1 MSAGVLLLQFLV
13 FLPDGGTLGSP
24 GTLSLSAEVS
34 GFSSETAWDYR
45 GNSYSVPEVIS
56 RSLSAGGA
64 WVLSE
69 TTRMSAGWTVWNSL
83 GYGPEKTIG
92 TGDGFFSVSF
102 GIRPAINLMLAGSL
116 VLRVPVGD
124 TGRLD
129 NPVPAG
135 WGEIQKLALGSGTWH
150 PAGLPEASILFE
162 AGANFR
168 EDPKNHELLA
178 GAGLGY
184 DRAKWSV
191 RLWNRWKWP
200 LGLIRATDSPLTG
213 SANGTGYGLVSL
225 QIKAQ
230 VAEAWSLFGSAD
242 GLISRRN
249 TAQGMTW
256 RLGILR
262 VVYGS

>member
-1 MSAGVLLLQFLV
+1 MSAGILLLQFFV
-13 FLPDGGTLGSP
+13 FLPDGGSLGSQ
-24 GTLSLSAEVS
+24 GTLSVSAEVS
-34 GFSSETAWDYR
+34 GFSSESAWDYR
-45 GNSYSVPEVIS
+45 GNSYSVPEVTS
-56 RSLSAGGA
+56 RSVSAGGA

-83 GYGPEKTIG
+83 GYGSEKNSGI
-92 TGDGFFSVSF
+92 GDGFFSVSF
-102 GIRPAINLMLAGSL
+102 GTLPSAGWKLAGSL
-116 VLRVPVGD
+116 ALRVPVGE

-135 WGEIQKLALGSGTWH
+135 WGELQKLVLGSATWN
-150 PAGLPEASILFE
+150 PANLPAASVLLE
-162 AGANFR
+162 AGAVFR
-168 EDPKNHELLA
+168 EEPKNHELLA

-184 DRAKWSV
+184 DRSTWSV

-200 LGLIRATDSPLTG
+200 IGLIRATDSPLTG
-213 SANGTGYGLVSL
+213 SANGTGYGMVSL
-225 QIKAQ
+225 QLKTQ

-249 TAQGMTW
+249 TAQGLTW
-256 RLGILR
+256 RVGLLR